1 MHVVIVDTTL
11 TTPPTGGGQTFLV
24 DLAKSLIERGHR
36 VSVIT
41 QPGTE
46 KRILDALQQGGVE
59 VQLNLW
65 RSFHLPEEKASRLS
79 AWVNANSVEVYIV
92 SISPD
97 AGWVALP
104 LLNPSISTLSI
115 AHNDVS
121 AFYAPLQHYGPFIDC
136 AVGVSES
143 LRQKIID
150 LCAIPPDRARYI
162 PYGVQA
168 LSSSQVER
176 LAQTPSAPDQ
186 PLRIGYVGRL
196 VKAQKRVMEFVPLAE
211 QLVKSKVDFEL
222 HLIGD
227 GHERS
232 DLEAAF
238 KRAGLDS
245 RVKFWGWLSSDQV
258 REQLLRLDVFILL
271 SDYEGLP
278 VALLEAM
285 GHGLVPIVTRIES
298 GNTQLVR
305 HGENG
310 FVIEVGD
317 IQGCAAALQTL
328 ANERGLLTPLKQA
341 AWKSVQDYSVK
352 HSTDGY
358 VECFNELVQAS
369 KTREHRPNL
378 PDPFPIMPSCRSSYP
393 TWLRRIKARLSSFS
407 WQ

>member
-1 MHVVIVDTTL
+1 MHIVIVDTTL
-11 TTPPTGGGQTFLV
+11 TTPPTGGAQTFLV
-24 DLAKSLIERGHR
+24 DLAGSLIERGYQ
-36 VSVIT
+36 VSVVT
-41 QPGTE
+41 QPGSE
-46 KRILDALQQGGVE
+46 KRILDALRRVAVG

-65 RSFHLPEEKASRLS
+65 RSFHLPEEKAARLS
-79 AWVNANSVEVYIV
+79 AWVNANSVQVYII

-97 AGWVALP
+97 VGWVTLP
-104 LLNPSISTLSI
+104 LLDPSIATLSI

-121 AFYAPLQHYGPFIDC
+121 AFYAPLQHYGPFVDC

-150 LCAIPPDRARYI
+150 LCAIPADRARYI
-162 PYGVQA
+162 PYGVKP

-176 LAQTPSAPDQ
+176 LAQTSSAPDQ

-196 VKAQKRVMEFVPLAE
+196 VQAQKRVMEFVPLAE
-211 QLVKSKVDFEL
+211 QLVKSKIDFEL

-227 GHERS
+227 GSERS

-238 KRAGLDS
+238 KRAGLES
-245 RVKFWGWLSSDQV
+245 HARFWGWLSADQV
-258 REQLLRLDVFILL
+258 REQLLRLDVFVLL

-285 GHGLVPIVTRIES
+285 GQGLVPIVTRIES

-328 ANERGLLTPLKQA
+328 ANERGLLIQLKRA
-341 AWKSVQDYSVK
+341 AWKSVQGYSVQ
-352 HSTDGY
+352 HSTDCY
-358 VECFNELVQAS
+358 VECFHELVQAS
-369 KTREHRPNL
+369 RTRDHRRDL
-378 PDPFPIMPSCRSSYP
+378 PEPFPIMPSCRSRYP
-393 TWLRRIKARLSSFS
+393 TWLRRIKARMLSFLPE
-407 WQ
+407 